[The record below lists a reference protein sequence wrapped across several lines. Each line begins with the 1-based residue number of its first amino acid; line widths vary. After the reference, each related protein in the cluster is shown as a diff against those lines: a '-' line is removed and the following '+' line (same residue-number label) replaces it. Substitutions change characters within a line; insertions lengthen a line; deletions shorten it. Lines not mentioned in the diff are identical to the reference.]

1 MPMIFTHRAAEALRR
16 LLNETEHGPG
26 EITRMVTDIEGHH
39 HLTLDSRK
47 DTDQVVEHDG
57 EVVLIIDRRVSDH
70 MVEHHPGKVMDVVE
84 TPDGPQLTIADEGT
98 P

>member
-1 MPMIFTHRAAEALRR
+1 MPMVFTHRAAEALKR

-57 EVVLIIDRRVSDH
+57 EVVLVIDRRVSDH
-70 MVEHHPGKVMDVVE
+70 MVEHHPGKVMDVLE
-84 TPDGPQLTIADEGT
+84 TPDGPQLTIADEGSA
-98 P
+98 